1 MQLSYFIYVRT
12 ARFRVRGFREN
23 FSGDHGGEETRVPIP
38 NTNVKGPSGDGTV
51 V

>member
-1 MQLSYFIYVRT
+1 MQLSDFIIPD
-12 ARFRVRGFREN
+12 ALRGGIREN
-23 FSGDHGGEETRVPIP
+23 SFSGDHGGEETRVPIP